1 MVTIDIMVSLIQFR
15 ISGILSQWRVGGH
28 LVNIEKDDGTNIPVR
43 GWQYQ
48 DGQGGL
54 LDDDYLSVSGKTFF

>member
-1 MVTIDIMVSLIQFR
+1 MIPISLIQYR
-15 ISGILSQWRVGGH
+15 ISGISSQWRVGGH
-28 LVNIEKDDGTNIPVR
+28 LVNIEKDDGTNIPAR

-54 LDDDYLSVSGKTFF
+54 LDDDYLRVIG

>member
-1 MVTIDIMVSLIQFR
+1 MITISLIQSR
-15 ISGILSQWRVGGH
+15 ISGISSQWRVGGH
-28 LVNIEKDDGTNIPVR
+28 LVNTEKDDGTDIPAR

-54 LDDDYLSVSGKTFF
+54 LDDDYLSVSGKTSF